1 MKLSW
6 LVLMPLSY
14 SFAVAAQ
21 NGKLIVVREMIK
33 TVLTLDKT
41 ANLR

>member
-14 SFAVAAQ
+14 SFAVAPQ
-21 NGKLIVVREMIK
+21 NGKVIVVDKMIK
-33 TVLTLDKT
+33 TVLTLNKT
-41 ANLR
+41 TNLR